1 MMISLLARIRRRQLK
16 WVWGDHCRALRGFS
30 LVTEPLEEI
39 LGGGF
44 SVLTLVVDLVILVRD
59 VVEKSEKNEQSD
71 EHFSTDCQTPL
82 DCIVVL
88 VIVRPD

>member
-1 MMISLLARIRRRQLK
+1 MMISLLAWIRRRQLK
-16 WVWGDHCRALRGFS
+16 WVWSDHCRSLRDFS

-59 VVEKSEKNEQSD
+59 VVEKSEKNEQSN
-71 EHFSTDCQTPL
+71 
-82 DCIVVL
+82 
-88 VIVRPD
+88 

>member
-1 MMISLLARIRRRQLK
+1 MMVSLLAWIRRRQLER
-16 WVWGDHCRALRGFS
+16 VWSDHCRSLRDFS

-59 VVEKSEKNEQSD
+59 VVEKSEKNEQSN
-71 EHFSTDCQTPL
+71 
-82 DCIVVL
+82 
-88 VIVRPD
+88 